1 MNKKA
6 LSAGA
11 IFLIVAMTITILHNR
26 TAIRTLPDSRQI
38 AQTNTD
44 PAAAAPKQK
53 VQPVEVRLIGITT
66 ILNHKQALLRVE
78 PPAGESGRAESYIL
92 SEGQSKDGLT
102 VESINATN
110 ATVTLRVAQIRR
122 TLRIERGPQ
131 S

>member
-26 TAIRTLPDSRQI
+26 TAIRTLPDNRQI

-78 PPAGESGRAESYIL
+78 PLAEESGRAESYIL

-122 TLRIERGPQ
+122 TLRIERGLQ

>member
-6 LSAGA
+6 LFAGA
-11 IFLIVAMTITILHNR
+11 IFLMVAMTITVLHNR
-26 TAIRTLPDSRQI
+26 TANRASPDRRQI
-38 AQTNTD
+38 AQVSTG
-44 PAAAAPKQK
+44 AAAAPNEEA
-53 VQPVEVRLIGITT
+53 QPVEVRLMGITT
-66 ILNHKQALLRVE
+66 ILDHKQALLRIE
-78 PPAGESGRAESYIL
+78 PPAGTSGRGESYIL

-122 TLRIERGPQ
+122 TLRLERDPQ